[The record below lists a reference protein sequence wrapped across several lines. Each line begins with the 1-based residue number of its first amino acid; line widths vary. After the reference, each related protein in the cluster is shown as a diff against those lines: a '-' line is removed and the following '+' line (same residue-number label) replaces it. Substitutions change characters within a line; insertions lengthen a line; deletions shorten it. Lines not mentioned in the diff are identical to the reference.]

1 MAEHPTILVTGGAG
15 YIGSHTILE
24 LIRKGGSHVISADN
38 FSNSSTR
45 TFERI
50 ERICGV
56 AVSNYHVDLIDRASS
71 KVIFEENKIDA
82 VIHFAAFKSV
92 GESVEKPEKY
102 WKNNIESLET
112 VLSLQ
117 QEFNVPIHIFSS
129 SCSVYGNIEQLP
141 VTEEA
146 ELPKAES
153 PYGET
158 KQASEVILREF
169 CAQHPDIAGISLRYF
184 NPVGADQTGLLGEDP
199 VFGTQN
205 LVPILNQVAIG
216 KRPALS
222 VHGDDYDTPDGT
234 CLRDYLHVT
243 DLAKAHILAI
253 DYARSLA
260 GKNYDV
266 FNLGDGTGTSV
277 KELLEA
283 FEKVNGL
290 EVPHS
295 YGPRRAGDAE
305 AIYADCTKAKE
316 ILGWT
321 PELDLNEM
329 MRSSWEWEKNM
340 ANGI

>member
-1 MAEHPTILVTGGAG
+1 MAESPTILVTGGAG

-24 LIRKGGSHVISADN
+24 LIRKGGVNVISADN

-50 ERICGV
+50 KRICGV
-56 AVSNYHVDLIDRASS
+56 AVKNYNVDLTNSETSRI
-71 KVIFEENKIDA
+71 IFEENQIDA

-92 GESVEKPEKY
+92 GESVEQPEKY
-102 WKNNIESLET
+102 WRNNIESLKT
-112 VLSLQ
+112 ILSLQ
-117 QEFNVPIHIFSS
+117 HEFGVSTHIFSS
-129 SCSVYGNIEQLP
+129 SCSVYGNIEVLP

-146 ELPKAES
+146 KLPKAES

-158 KQASEVILREF
+158 KQASEVVLSEF
-169 CAQHPDIAGISLRYF
+169 CEQHPEIKGISLRYF
-184 NPVGADQTGLLGEDP
+184 NPVGADHTGLLGEDP

-216 KRPALS
+216 KRPALT
-222 VHGDDYDTPDGT
+222 VHGNDYDTPDGT

-253 DYARSLA
+253 DYAGSLTE
-260 GKNYDV
+260 KNYDV
-266 FNLGDGTGTSV
+266 FNLGEGTGTSV

-283 FEKVNGL
+283 FEQVNEL

-295 YGPRRAGDAE
+295 YGPRRPGDAS

-316 ILGWT
+316 VLGWT
-321 PELDLNEM
+321 PGLDLNEM
-329 MRSSWEWEKNM
+329 MRSSWKWEKNM
-340 ANGI
+340 AQGI